1 VVVNSVGTGTSRNGK
16 RFSESDGNRN
26 KSGNIGNG
34 NGNYVMGMTVDG
46 VLVGVIVV
54 VSRGGTR
61 VTLKATNIVSGTTP
75 TLIVRVVTS
84 SDRGSQPSDYVSQ
97 LNAKFHYASWF
108 GDGSKLVRSR

>member
-1 VVVNSVGTGTSRNGK
+1 MVVNSVGTGTSRNGK

-26 KSGNIGNG
+26 KSGNTG
-34 NGNYVMGMTVDG
+34 NGNYVIGMTVDG

-54 VSRGGTR
+54 VCRGGTR

-75 TLIVRVVTS
+75 TLIVSVVTS
-84 SDRGSQPSDYVSQ
+84 TDRGSQPSDYVSQ